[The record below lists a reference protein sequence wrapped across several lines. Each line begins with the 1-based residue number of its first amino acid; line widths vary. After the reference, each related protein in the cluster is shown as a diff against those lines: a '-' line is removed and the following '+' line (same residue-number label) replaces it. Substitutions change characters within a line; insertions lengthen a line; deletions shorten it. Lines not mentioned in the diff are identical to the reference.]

1 MESKTEVNTSNMM
14 TSVSAND
21 SDADRSK
28 KRLKINKSDENQNSN
43 KPDVFRI
50 PHSRMREL
58 VHWPLTEVASVP
70 DVQDLQP
77 TLQAVYEAMWEL
89 KSHEIIE
96 NEYIMDTLKARLQA
110 RQVRIVIQ
118 NLFKKLIQDYN
129 GGTMIHSYPISKT
142 LFNLQNKN

>member
-1 MESKTEVNTSNMM
+1 MDPQSKVPLSDTTTATS
-14 TSVSAND
+14 SISIE
-21 SDADRSK
+21 ADKSN
-28 KRLKINKSDENQNSN
+28 KRMKLNKVEKNLTTT

-58 VHWPLTEVASVP
+58 VHWPLKEAASAP

-77 TLQAVYEAMWEL
+77 SLQAVYEAMWEL

-110 RQVRIVIQ
+110 RQVKLMKFIVTIYHVDTYIDL
-118 NLFKKLIQDYN
+118 NF
-129 GGTMIHSYPISKT
+129 
-142 LFNLQNKN
+142 

>member
-1 MESKTEVNTSNMM
+1 MESRLELNASNMM
-14 TSVSAND
+14 KSVSTND

-28 KRLKINKSDENQNSN
+28 KRLKTNKSDENQNSN

-58 VHWPLTEVASVP
+58 VQSPLTEAAFVP
-70 DVQDLQP
+70 DVRDLQP

-110 RQVRIVIQ
+110 RQVRTVTQ
-118 NLFKKLIQDYN
+118 N
-129 GGTMIHSYPISKT
+129 
-142 LFNLQNKN
+142 

>member
-1 MESKTEVNTSNMM
+1 MESRLELNATNMM
-14 TSVSAND
+14 TSVSTND

-28 KRLKINKSDENQNSN
+28 KRLKTNKSDENQNSN

-58 VHWPLTEVASVP
+58 VNSPLAEAASVP

-77 TLQAVYEAMWEL
+77 SLQAVYEAMWEL

-110 RQVRIVIQ
+110 RQVRTVVKNIR
-118 NLFKKLIQDYN
+118 KL
-129 GGTMIHSYPISKT
+129 
-142 LFNLQNKN
+142 

>member
-1 MESKTEVNTSNMM
+1 MESKIELNTSNMM

-21 SDADRSK
+21 SDADRSN
-28 KRLKINKSDENQNSN
+28 KRLKTNKSDENQNSN

-58 VHWPLTEVASVP
+58 VHSPLAEAASVP
-70 DVQDLQP
+70 DVRDLQP
-77 TLQAVYEAMWEL
+77 SLQAVYEAMWEL

-110 RQVRIVIQ
+110 RQVRTVE
-118 NLFKKLIQDYN
+118 K
-129 GGTMIHSYPISKT
+129 GM
-142 LFNLQNKN
+142 